1 MEDEKNYYIN
11 LGKTQGLLPK
21 SEIIPGETIKMGSN
35 IKVYINKVDTFA
47 IKNQKETISPRNNNN
62 NLNNTHILSNTHA
75 VISKIGGFLGFILII
90 FGLLELIGALPVNT
104 DNKTGDII
112 IIGAGV
118 LCYLIPIV
126 IDEIINGLQNFSAW
140 IMETVID
147 A

>member
-1 MEDEKNYYIN
+1 MGEEKGLLIRLLLFIILMPVYLLIN
-11 LGKTQGLLPK
+11 LILLVVA
-21 SEIIPGETIKMGSN
+21 IIN
-35 IKVYINKVDTFA
+35 
-47 IKNQKETISPRNNNN
+47 
-62 NLNNTHILSNTHA
+62 A
-75 VISKIGGFLGFILII
+75 VISKIGGFLGFILIV

-126 IDEIINGLQNFSAW
+126 IDEIIIGLQNFSAW

>member
-1 MEDEKNYYIN
+1 MGEEKGLLIRLLLFVVLMPVYLLIN
-11 LGKTQGLLPK
+11 LILLVVA
-21 SEIIPGETIKMGSN
+21 IIN
-35 IKVYINKVDTFA
+35 V
-47 IKNQKETISPRNNNN
+47 
-62 NLNNTHILSNTHA
+62 
-75 VISKIGGFLGFILII
+75 VISKIGGFLGFILIV

-126 IDEIINGLQNFSAW
+126 IDEIISGLQNFSAW